1 MVIVD
6 AVVMRGVFSAAMVIE
21 GDNVPLSKS
30 VPAPDAEVTIP
41 QNVAVDE
48 PPVSS
53 ENWMFAAG
61 LATLL
66 VIVHVVLL
74 RAIATRA

>member
-21 GDNVPLSKS
+21 GDNAPLSNN
-30 VPAPDAEVTIP
+30 VPAPDAEVTMP
-41 QNVAVDE
+41 QNVAVDD

-53 ENWMFAAG
+53 ANWMLAAG
-61 LATLL
+61 VATLF